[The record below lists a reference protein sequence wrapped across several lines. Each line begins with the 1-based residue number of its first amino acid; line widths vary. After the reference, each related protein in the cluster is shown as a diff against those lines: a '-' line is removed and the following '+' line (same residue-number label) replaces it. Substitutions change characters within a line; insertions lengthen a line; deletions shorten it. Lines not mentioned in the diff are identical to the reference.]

1 MFAGTTPV
9 IASMAAG
16 WRDSVQA
23 RVGVLPEMPSSFAS
37 VALLA
42 LAAALANDAEPR
54 LLAPYYGQYLSSI
67 TPPAAVGG
75 ALAAGIVAVRFILG
89 RDPAGRDRDAGS
101 TPSPPLVLSSLASVL
116 ISLAPA
122 AAALAA
128 PWAGSL
134 GPAYGPVV
142 AALPVTLAT
151 TCALLAAAHV
161 AGLLPAVVLARL
173 MLLSTG
179 FSQRAL
185 AASLALVD
193 LDATLAMR
201 CLGLDSPFGPTPA
214 PEAACTAVPAPRA
227 CSIMMAAAV
236 LGALSA
242 LAAALPSSGA
252 ACSRKKASWSLAVVL
267 LVVCGAAFNTLSG
280 ALPQCTAWRPEA
292 PQSSVLADFHLRA
305 HEESVTGYVAVVDAP
320 TEYGP
325 IRLMRCDHSIL
336 GGIFLE
342 HEGDSIFGSFYF
354 LDFARYIKRAK
365 PSAPRAALQLGLG
378 IGVTAKTLARAG
390 IAVDV
395 VELDPVVYE
404 YARSYFDLPEP
415 RARYLGD
422 GRVYI
427 DSVAADQ
434 SYDYV
439 LHDVFTGGVVPG
451 PMFSIEAVQSV
462 KRILKSD
469 GVLAMNYVGR
479 IETNGTRA
487 VIKTLQS
494 AFSHIQLFVE
504 SLEYIESETAM
515 YNMVIFAADFE
526 MEFAKPTRADL
537 AVGGVY
543 VSMLETFRDNR
554 VPLERIMTDPEV
566 RVITDKHNP
575 LAGMQVES
583 ARKHWGVMRQLF
595 KSEFWS
601 NMF

>member
-142 AALPVTLAT
+142 AALP
-151 TCALLAAAHV
+151 
-161 AGLLPAVVLARL
+161 
-173 MLLSTG
+173 
-179 FSQRAL
+179 
-185 AASLALVD
+185 
-193 LDATLAMR
+193 
-201 CLGLDSPFGPTPA
+201 
-214 PEAACTAVPAPRA
+214 
-227 CSIMMAAAV
+227 
-236 LGALSA
+236 
-242 LAAALPSSGA
+242 
-252 ACSRKKASWSLAVVL
+252 
-267 LVVCGAAFNTLSG
+267 
-280 ALPQCTAWRPEA
+280 
-292 PQSSVLADFHLRA
+292 SVLADFHLRA